1 MRDEDKLRERRTPT
15 MIACVCLAFAAV
27 AVSLAAI
34 GLGNPI
40 ALVAVGSFTLGMV
53 YPDVRDGL
61 GGRGGTRK
69 RR

>member
-1 MRDEDKLRERRTPT
+1 
-15 MIACVCLAFAAV
+15 MIACVCLALAAV

-53 YPDVRDGL
+53 YPDIRDGVR
-61 GGRGGTRK
+61 GHGGTHK